1 MDTFNFTLLLT
12 FAAGVILIMYSAYN
26 FYGTDDEDKYDESDY
41 TGNNIE
47 NKIKAIDTSVADAD
61 NVIGELSDISSSVF
75 KELDDKYQE
84 LLFLYN
90 LVDEKKKELL
100 GAGVKNESI
109 MNDSAKGINIL
120 VNDAVVPVYK
130 NPKLKKIAE
139 LESSG
144 KSVGEIAKELGMG
157 QGEVSLIMEL
167 GKGR

>member
-26 FYGTDDEDKYDESDY
+26 FYGTDDADEYGESDY
-41 TGNNIE
+41 SANNIE
-47 NKIKAIDTSVADAD
+47 NKLKAIDTSVADAD

-100 GAGVKNESI
+100 GTGVKDELMRTDN
-109 MNDSAKGINIL
+109 AKGINIL
-120 VNDAVVPVYK
+120 VNDTVVPAYK
-130 NPKLKKIAE
+130 NPKLKKITE
-139 LESSG
+139 LERSG
-144 KSVGEIAKELGMG
+144 MSVGEIAKELGMG
-157 QGEVSLIMEL
+157 KGEVSLIMEL